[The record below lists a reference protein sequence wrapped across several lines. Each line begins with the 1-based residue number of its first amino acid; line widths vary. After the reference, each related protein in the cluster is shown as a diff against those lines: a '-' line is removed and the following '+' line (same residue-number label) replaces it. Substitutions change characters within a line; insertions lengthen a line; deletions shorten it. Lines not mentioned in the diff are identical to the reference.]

1 MKSEDGCAIAPPDG
15 GINQVI
21 NVITLSTDA
30 RSFGACGMSDLHVTV
45 AVSLNENQRA
55 ERRLAYAIVESRH

>member
-15 GINQVI
+15 GINH
-21 NVITLSTDA
+21 VITLSTDA